1 MERTSVP
8 QRLDRALH
16 RGTGNNDIL
25 GDIEDNLAAVKSNV
39 QLKLM
44 MSSIAILDYVSPTAA
59 MSPQRQK
66 LADGS
71 HKNCGCDMDLIE
83 DGIVMFQRK

>member
-1 MERTSVP
+1 MSSLAMERTSVP

-16 RGTGNNDIL
+16 KGTANNDIL

-44 MSSIAILDYVSPTAA
+44 MSSIAISDYVWRPAA
-59 MSPQRQK
+59 
-66 LADGS
+66 
-71 HKNCGCDMDLIE
+71 I
-83 DGIVMFQRK
+83 FQDRFKSQMELTKVVDAIRIG